1 MARNTRRNY
10 TYFEAEINGTHYEF
24 KCWGTY
30 GSHMCEDQDGRRS
43 RYSYGNRPWESF
55 RFETVLSQA
64 IKKCPKADRPELEVQ
79 ILKKTR
85 EAEEARCNEQ
95 LADFKR
101 LHDGLSQENKD
112 RLANSGIVMHDE
124 SDVQAVMGLMSLMTL
139 MQG

>member
-1 MARNTRRNY
+1 MARKAKNY
-10 TYFEAEINGTHYEF
+10 TYFEAEVNGTHYEF

-64 IKKCPKADRPELEVQ
+64 IKKCPKVDQPELTAVLIEGTAR
-79 ILKKTR
+79 KER
-85 EAEEARCNEQ
+85 ERCDQQ

-112 RLANSGIVMHDE
+112 RLANSGIVVHDE
-124 SDVQAVMGLMSLMTL
+124 SDVRAVMGLMGLMTL